1 VKRGFAVL
9 ALATGLATTAATA
22 SPPKLILVVPSVVA
36 PGHVVTVSGSAGGCP
51 VGDTVTLISRAFAH
65 THDFAGLPAVLTP
78 VRTGGKFRTTTRI
91 PATKSPGIYGVT
103 ARCGGGNLGVQAHLR
118 VTATPSLTVSPSVV
132 DRGRNVTLRGSADGC
147 SAGNTVTLISRAF
160 VHTHDFAGLP
170 AVLTRVRAGGTFH
183 VVTRIPATK
192 TPGRY
197 GITARCGGGNLGVL
211 AHLRVLS

>member
-1 VKRGFAVL
+1 MKR
-9 ALATGLATTAATA
+9 ALAIVSLVAAFVATAATA
-22 SPPKLILVVPSVVA
+22 SA
-36 PGHVVTVSGSAGGCP
+36 
-51 VGDTVTLISRAFAH
+51 
-65 THDFAGLPAVLTP
+65 
-78 VRTGGKFRTTTRI
+78 
-91 PATKSPGIYGVT
+91 
-103 ARCGGGNLGVQAHLR
+103 
-118 VTATPSLTVSPSVV
+118 PSLTVTPSTVH
-132 DRGRNVTLRGSADGC
+132 RGHTVTLKGSADGC
-147 SAGNTVTLISRAF
+147 NVGNTVTLISRAF